1 MHGQA
6 KSSPNYVPETFKLCA
21 RVCKMSSSGQQ
32 SLVWMRLST
41 DVVEAVNNPPEGPK
55 K

>member
-6 KSSPNYVPETFKLCA
+6 KSSPNSVPETFKLSA

-41 DVVEAVNNPPEGPK
+41 DVMEAVNNPP
-55 K
+55 